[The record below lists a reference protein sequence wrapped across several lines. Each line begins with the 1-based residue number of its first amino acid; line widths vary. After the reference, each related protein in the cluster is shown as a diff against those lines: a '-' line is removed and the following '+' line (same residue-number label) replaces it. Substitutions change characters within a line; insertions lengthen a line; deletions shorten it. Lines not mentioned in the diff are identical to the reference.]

1 MIKRLHIK
9 DSMGLRVDPN
19 LIWGF
24 CDGKFVYVKSGG
36 CQFYPFVRDVA
47 GFTATAFQEENAY
60 RLAAMKAGPP
70 KQKINVAGAL
80 LALPLIFFMAAH
92 NISAPIISGGDLPDA
107 APRAIF
113 NRKIGGRKYSIAG
126 TEINMQ
132 TGEIQF

>member
-1 MIKRLHIK
+1 
-9 DSMGLRVDPN
+9 
-19 LIWGF
+19 
-24 CDGKFVYVKSGG
+24 
-36 CQFYPFVRDVA
+36 
-47 GFTATAFQEENAY
+47 
-60 RLAAMKAGPP
+60 
-70 KQKINVAGAL
+70 
-80 LALPLIFFMAAH
+80 MAAH